1 MTLSIALLYMLV
13 NATISPQTITHC
25 RSVDGSIEFTDR
37 PCPEGSIPID
47 SRSQTLNVLTFEH
60 AVHVP
65 RKVSGKK
72 EKRKPRIDRKQAC
85 EHARAELK
93 ALRAERR
100 RGYRL
105 SDAAKLDARLDQL
118 KTDKRALC

>member
-13 NATISPQTITHC
+13 NTTISPQTITHC
-25 RSVDGSIEFTDR
+25 RGVDGSIAFTDR
-37 PCPEGSIPID
+37 SCPEGSVPID
-47 SRSQTLNVLTFEH
+47 RGAQTLNILTFEQ

-65 RKVSGKK
+65 SRVSAKK
-72 EKRKPRIDRKQAC
+72 GKRKPRIDRKQAC
-85 EHARAELK
+85 EQARVELK

-118 KTDKRALC
+118 KADKRALC